1 VIRFGRA
8 EKREAKRRIR
18 VRIKKIF
25 VRIRPTRIFE
35 VLAVAVAMTTLR
47 EAITATLSPL
57 KSVQGKALN

>member
-8 EKREAKRRIR
+8 EKPEGKRLIR

-25 VRIRPTRIFE
+25 VRIHPTRTFE
-35 VLAVAVAMTTLR
+35 VLAVAVPMITPR
-47 EAITATLSPL
+47 KAITATLSPL